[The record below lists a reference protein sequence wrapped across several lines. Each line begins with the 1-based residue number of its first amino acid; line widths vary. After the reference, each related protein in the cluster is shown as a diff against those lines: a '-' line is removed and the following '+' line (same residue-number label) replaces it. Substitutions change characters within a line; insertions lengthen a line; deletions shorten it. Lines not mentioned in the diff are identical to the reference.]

1 MLAIEI
7 SKRSGDF
14 TVWDDERIKN
24 AFNFGNGTIK
34 HFEAYMSNNKR
45 YFNKSDEAIQTAID
59 GIKELNKTV
68 TRSGK
73 LSGKYI
79 NFTLSNGKISSL
91 ALNDAGSH
99 DYFIHKAE
107 SGIYYIQKTT
117 QENDYGCEIRKDVC
131 YCVYALA

>member
-45 YFNKSDEAIQTAID
+45 YCTFITEKS
-59 GIKELNKTV
+59 
-68 TRSGK
+68 
-73 LSGKYI
+73 
-79 NFTLSNGKISSL
+79 
-91 ALNDAGSH
+91 
-99 DYFIHKAE
+99 AE
-107 SGIYYIQKTT
+107 
-117 QENDYGCEIRKDVC
+117 N
-131 YCVYALA
+131 